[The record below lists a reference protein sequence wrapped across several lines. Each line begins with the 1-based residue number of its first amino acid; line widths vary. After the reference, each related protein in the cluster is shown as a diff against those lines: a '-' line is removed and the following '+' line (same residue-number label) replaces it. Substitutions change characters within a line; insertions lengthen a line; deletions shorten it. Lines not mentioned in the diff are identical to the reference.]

1 VLTEVLSSR
10 VLPRV
15 QKGFFVSDAA
25 KHADKLLQT
34 VVAVEKAGETCYF
47 DAGGFHDRSSA

>member
-1 VLTEVLSSR
+1 VLTEVLSGR